1 VSPSNN
7 VVERSPAMSAKPAQA
22 RALDAPRYVVEL
34 CVSPVPID
42 PLTIPLLDIF
52 DVYRLYCDVGNE
64 NGCVRHALRLGFFK
78 DTATAAAVAM
88 YLSSYFDG
96 LRVLELGNLQ
106 KARSIHLTFKPLKD
120 IGATGRHAVIEL
132 TGERPA
138 RAKNPVVSPAVAP
151 AAPRP
156 KAAPRSLL
164 SRILSSP

>member
-1 VSPSNN
+1 MSRSTNA
-7 VVERSPAMSAKPAQA
+7 VERWPATPTRPAETQ
-22 RALDAPRYVVEL
+22 DMPRYVVEL
-34 CVSPVPID
+34 CVSTVPID
-42 PLTIPLLDIF
+42 PRSVPLLDLF

-64 NGCVRHALRLGFFK
+64 NGRVRHALRLGFFK

-88 YLSSYFDG
+88 YLSSYFEG
-96 LRVLELGNLQ
+96 PRVLKLGNV

-138 RAKNPVVSPAVAP
+138 RENIPAASPAAAP
-151 AAPRP
+151 AAPQA

-164 SRILSSP
+164 SRILRAASE

>member
-1 VSPSNN
+1 MSPSNN
-7 VVERSPAMSAKPAQA
+7 AVERSPAMPARLA
-22 RALDAPRYVVEL
+22 EAPYAPRYVVEL
-34 CVSPVPID
+34 CVSAVPID
-42 PLTIPLLDIF
+42 PRTIPLLDIF

-64 NGCVRHALRLGFFK
+64 NGRVRHALRLGFFK

-88 YLSSYFDG
+88 YLSSYFNG
-96 LRVLELGNLQ
+96 SRVLELGNVQ
-106 KARSIHLTFKPLKD
+106 KALSLHLTFKPLKD

-138 RAKNPVVSPAVAP
+138 RAKTPVASPAVAP

>member
-7 VVERSPAMSAKPAQA
+7 VVERSPAMLARLAKE
-22 RALDAPRYVVEL
+22 RDAPRYVVEL
-34 CVSPVPID
+34 CVSAVPFD
-42 PLTIPLLDIF
+42 PRTIPLLDIF

-96 LRVLELGNLQ
+96 SRVLKLGNVQ
-106 KARSIHLTFKPLKD
+106 KALSIHLTFKPLKD

-132 TGERPA
+132 TGEQLA
-138 RAKNPVVSPAVAP
+138 RRNNPVASPR
-151 AAPRP
+151 AAPSAPKP

-164 SRILSSP
+164 SRILSSR